1 MKKVGN
7 VLFLIFMCVLCVF
20 SGLVAI
26 GGFFSF
32 LAGVD
37 DILMLTLFWAAVSV
51 SCAFSIKKRKTANRE
66 KSEDYKSDQRKKA
79 DETFPKGFF
88 KYIPCSFR
96 SSQYKQTI
104 QIQAEEI
111 NRLNGMLTDEHGQSI
126 EIKKHLEELMRQQS
140 EIEAEIEKKKTAVEE
155 HEAQVE
161 RLKSEIVELEEVV
174 LLQDFGLYKPT
185 YDFSTSEEY
194 KSRLEEIRSEQK
206 QMVKDKIAATC
217 STEWAV
223 DNDKRKGRKMINDN
237 IKQTLLTFNTECEN
251 AIDRVKFSN
260 YDSMKAR
267 IDKIYE
273 KLNKLNDSLHIF
285 ISRRYYE
292 LKIQELQLAFEY
304 ARKKQEEKEYAR
316 EQREIQRENARVQK
330 ELEAERRRI
339 EKEQTHYENQMAR
352 LTEQLEGEQN
362 EARKEIILDKIEAV
376 KSELIDLDKA
386 LEDVDYRQANERAGY
401 VYIISNIGSFGEGI
415 YKIGMTRRL
424 EPMDRVDELGDA
436 SVPFR
441 FDVHALIFS
450 ADAPKLETALHKA
463 FEDRRVN
470 MVNGRKEFY
479 RVSLDEIEAVVRQN
493 HDKTVEFK
501 HIPVA
506 EQYRESK
513 KVWEMGAK

>member
-1 MKKVGN
+1 MMGAEVVEVGIGDMFKV
-7 VLFLIFMCVLCVF
+7 
-20 SGLVAI
+20 
-26 GGFFSF
+26 
-32 LAGVD
+32 
-37 DILMLTLFWAAVSV
+37 
-51 SCAFSIKKRKTANRE
+51 
-66 KSEDYKSDQRKKA
+66 SE
-79 DETFPKGFF
+79 
-88 KYIPCSFR
+88 
-96 SSQYKQTI
+96 YKQTI
-104 QIQAEEI
+104 EAQKAEI
-111 NRLNGMLTDEHGQSI
+111 ARLNGMLTDEHGQAI
-126 EIKKHLEELMRQQS
+126 DIKRHLEDLRQQQAALDG
-140 EIEAEIEKKKTAVEE
+140 EIEQKKSSISE
-155 HEAQVE
+155 HEAQIE
-161 RLKSEIVELEEVV
+161 QLKSQIVELEEVV
-174 LLQDFGLYKPT
+174 LLQDFGLYQPT
-185 YDFSTSEEY
+185 YDFATSEEY
-194 KSRLEEIRSEQK
+194 KAKLEEIRTEQK
-206 QMVKDKIAATC
+206 QMVKDKTAATC
-217 STEWAV
+217 STEWTV

-267 IDKIYE
+267 IEKIYD

-285 ISRRYYE
+285 ISRRYFD

-352 LTEQLEGEQN
+352 LTEQLESEQN
-362 EARKEIILDKIEAV
+362 EARKEIIRDKIEAV
-376 KSELIDLDKA
+376 KSELLDLDKA

-463 FEDRRVN
+463 FENQRVN

-479 RVSLDEIEAVVRQN
+479 RVSLEEIEAVVRQN

-501 HIPVA
+501 YIPIA
-506 EQYRESK
+506 EQYRESVKIQQGK
-513 KVWEMGAK
+513 KV